1 MNTENKQLTD
11 KYELYSYSTYL
22 YFYAFFYIYLF
33 DYNFLQGLLINI
45 VGNTF
50 FYYMFGYNILTFM
63 RHKYWKYNLN
73 TISVPQLLSCASNIV
88 VHNYIN
94 IFNNKYDI
102 LIIVPLSIFSN
113 IMIKSMYKDEVSYSR
128 NLRFI
133 ISMIFLFFRIIF

>member
-1 MNTENKQLTD
+1 MSTENKQLTD

-33 DYNFLQGLLINI
+33 EYNFLQGLLINI

-88 VHNYIN
+88 VHNYVN
-94 IFNNKYDI
+94 IFDNKYDI

-113 IMIKSMYKDEVSYSR
+113 IMIKNMYKDEISYSR

-133 ISMIFLFFRIIF
+133 IAMIFLFFRIIF

>member
-1 MNTENKQLTD
+1 MSTENKQLTD

-33 DYNFLQGLLINI
+33 EYNFLEGLLINI

-63 RHKYWKYNLN
+63 GHKYWKYNLN

-102 LIIVPLSIFSN
+102 LIIVPLSISSN
-113 IMIKSMYKDEVSYSR
+113 IMIKNILSNIY
-128 NLRFI
+128 
-133 ISMIFLFFRIIF
+133 

>member
-1 MNTENKQLTD
+1 MSTENKQLTD

-33 DYNFLQGLLINI
+33 EYNFLQGLLINI

-63 RHKYWKYNLN
+63 GHKYWKYNLN

-88 VHNYIN
+88 VHNYVN
-94 IFNNKYDI
+94 IFDNKYDI
-102 LIIVPLSIFSN
+102 LIIVPLSISSN
-113 IMIKSMYKDEVSYSR
+113 IMIKSMYKDEISYSR

-133 ISMIFLFFRIIF
+133 ISMIFLFFRLIF